1 MRCREIEDRR
11 PLVNEGPLEN
21 DGLENEDPRENEDFE
36 NEDCMY
42 ILQFFGSLWNSHGAA
57 TSDQDQTFESK
68 TITKELT

>member
-1 MRCREIEDRR
+1 MRCGEIEDRR

-36 NEDCMY
+36 NEDCTY

-57 TSDQDQTFESK
+57 QPQIKIKRSNQRPSRRS
-68 TITKELT
+68 